1 MRYVQE
7 KYLDANFLKVAY
19 KKNKPFPHIV
29 LDDFIES
36 EFLNKVLDEFP
47 DLSTIEN
54 KRSFNEPKQIKFGS
68 IGFENL
74 SESAFELISFLNS
87 DIFLKYLQK
96 ITGIKEPLISD
107 PYLSGGGY
115 HEIKNGGVLKVHA
128 DFNRHPS
135 LDLDR
140 RVNLLLYLNKNW
152 KEEWGGNLEL
162 YSQDDLEK
170 PVVKVTPEFNRCV
183 IFNTTSY
190 TYHGHPEIVSCPEG
204 VSRKSIA
211 LYYFSTGRP
220 KSEISEK
227 HSTMWK
233 EVKGETFKPDPLT
246 LGKIIKKVTPPIIFD
261 FVKLMAHKLKWPG

>member
-1 MRYVQE
+1 MRHVKEEYHDVVP
-7 KYLDANFLKVAY
+7 LKKIY
-19 KKNKPFPHIV
+19 KNNKPFPHIV
-29 LDDFIES
+29 LDNFIDE
-36 EFLNKVLDEFP
+36 ELLNNVLDEFP
-47 DLSTIEN
+47 DLYTVEN

-74 SESAFELISFLNS
+74 SDTANQLISFLNN
-87 DIFLKYLQK
+87 DIFLKYLQEL
-96 ITGIKEPLISD
+96 TGIKEPLISD

-135 LDLDR
+135 LELDR

-162 YSQDDLEK
+162 YSPINLDE
-170 PVVKVTPEFNRCV
+170 PAVKITPEFNRCV

-190 TYHGHPEIVSCPEG
+190 TYHGHPEVISCPEG
-204 VSRKSIA
+204 ISRKSIA

-220 KSEISEK
+220 KSEVSEK

-233 EVKGETFKPDPLT
+233 EVKGETFEPDPLT
-246 LGKIIKKVTPPIIFD
+246 IGKIIKLITPPIIFD
-261 FVKLMAHKLKWPG
+261 FIKKIIKN

>member
-1 MRYVQE
+1 MIHIQE
-7 KYLDANFLKVAY
+7 KHHNILLLKKIY

-29 LDDFIES
+29 LDNFINE
-36 EFLNKVLDEFP
+36 ELLNNVLNEFP
-47 DLSTIEN
+47 DLSTVDN
-54 KRSFNEPKQIKFGS
+54 KRRFNEPKQIKFGS

-74 SESAFELISFLNS
+74 SYNANQLISFLNN
-87 DIFLKYLQK
+87 DIFLKYLQEL
-96 ITGIKEPLISD
+96 TGIKEPLISD

-135 LDLDR
+135 LELDR

-162 YSQDDLEK
+162 YSPNNLDE
-170 PVVKVTPEFNRCV
+170 PVVKVIPEFNRCV

-190 TYHGHPEIVSCPEG
+190 TYHGHPEVISCPDG
-204 VSRKSIA
+204 ISRKSIA

-220 KSEISEK
+220 KSEVSEK

-233 EVKGETFKPDPLT
+233 EVKGETFEPDPLT
-246 LGKIIKKVTPPIIFD
+246 VGKIIKAITPPIIFD
-261 FVKLMAHKLKWPG
+261 FIKKIIRN

>member
-1 MRYVQE
+1 MRYVNE
-7 KYLDANFLKVAY
+7 KYFDTTVLKKMY
-19 KKNKPFPHIV
+19 RSNEPFPHIV
-29 LDDFIES
+29 LDNFVDE
-36 EFLNKVLDEFP
+36 ELLNNVLNEFP
-47 DLSTIEN
+47 DLSTFEN

-74 SESAFELISFLNS
+74 SSTADQLISFFNN
-87 DIFLKYLQK
+87 DIFLKYLQEL
-96 ITGIKEPLISD
+96 TGIKETLISD

-135 LDLDR
+135 LELDR
-140 RVNLLLYLNKNW
+140 RVNLLLYLNKSW

-162 YSQDDLEK
+162 YSPNNLQE

-190 TYHGHPEIVSCPEG
+190 TYHGHPEVISCPEG
-204 VSRKSIA
+204 ISRKSIA

-220 KSEISEK
+220 KSEVSEK

-233 EVKGETFKPDPLT
+233 EVKGETFEPDPLT
-246 LGKIIKKVTPPIIFD
+246 FGKIIKNVTPPIIFD
-261 FVKLMAHKLKWPG
+261 FMKGIHKKLK